1 MSCRAPATVSV
12 SLDEFT
18 RHGGLT
24 GPHKDGWGMA
34 FYEGRDI
41 HRLREDR
48 PASESRAVA
57 FVAEQ
62 QYRSTCVLGHIRQAT
77 FGAVGLQN
85 TQPFAR
91 ELGGR
96 MHVFAHN
103 GDLPGV
109 ADRYRQGRG
118 CFRTIGE
125 SDSEQAFCLL
135 LAEMQA
141 LWDGDEVP
149 SLEARTAVVA
159 GFARGLRPLG
169 PANFLYADGDV
180 LFVHGHKRSQTVPE
194 DIRPP
199 GLHYLCRTC
208 RAKKAGPRLIQG
220 LAIGFSAPVQEV
232 VLVASVPLSGEPWQP
247 LEEGEILVLQRGRVV
262 RRVSAD
268 GEAGEPVAPPAGD
281 DSAPQ
286 ADLSTGGG
294 KRSA

>member
-12 SLDEFT
+12 SLNEFA

-48 PASESRAVA
+48 AASSSKAVA

-77 FGAVGLQN
+77 FGAVRLEN

-109 ADRYRQGRG
+109 DALYREGRG
-118 CFRTIGE
+118 CYRPIGE

-135 LAEMQA
+135 LAAMA
-141 LWDGDEVP
+141 PLWAGDEPP
-149 SLEARTAVVA
+149 SLEARIAAVA
-159 GFARGLRPLG
+159 AFARTLRPLG
-169 PANFLYADGDV
+169 PANFLYADGEV
-180 LFVHGHKRSQTVPE
+180 LFAHGHKRSQETPE

-199 GLHYLCRTC
+199 GLHFLCRTC
-208 RAKKAGPRLIQG
+208 RAKRAGPRVIEG

-232 VLVASVPLSGEPWQP
+232 VLVASVPLSGEAWEP
-247 LEEGEILVLQRGRVV
+247 LGEGEILVLQRGRVL
-262 RRVSAD
+262 RRVP
-268 GEAGEPVAPPAGD
+268 GTAGPRMTPQGAA
-281 DSAPQ
+281 Q